1 MLSLPTIAFVD
12 DEKRV
17 LAGLKRRL
25 RGKIPVWDMS
35 FFDNP
40 IDALDAFRKREPSV
54 AIVDIRMPDMSGID
68 LARKIREDGHNTVCI
83 ILSGSTDFDLA
94 VSSINDA
101 NIFRYY
107 VKPCPVEELTRGISE
122 AIEHHRDRLL
132 QTDTTVSEPKSGDGL
147 AAISTTGLEL
157 IPYGVIVCN
166 TDGKAIFVN
175 SRASRILGN
184 ELSLSLDSEHR
195 LRAGY
200 VEETQKLRNA
210 IAGAR
215 DEGAMTALTLGP
227 ESEHPLRVTVQPFDD
242 KKGDMPG
249 HVGLFVFSESEVSVP
264 APKLL
269 MEMFGLTISE
279 SRLTAQLSKG
289 LSIED
294 AAAECGITKSS
305 ARTYLKSIFMKVGVS
320 RQAELVRTVLVSLAT
335 H

>member
-1 MLSLPTIAFVD
+1 MSLPKIAFVD

-25 RGKIPVWDMS
+25 RGKENHWDMTFINS
-35 FFDNP
+35 P
-40 IDALDAFRKREPSV
+40 VDALDAFRENEPTV
-54 AIVDIRMPDMSGID
+54 AIVDIRMPDMSGIE
-68 LARKIREDGHNTVCI
+68 LARKIKESGHNTVCI
-83 ILSGSTDFDLA
+83 ILSGSTDFSLA
-94 VSSINDA
+94 ISSINDA

-107 VKPCPVEELTRGISE
+107 VKPCPVEELTCGITE
-122 AIEHHRDRLL
+122 AIEHHRKKFL
-132 QTDTTVSEPKSGDGL
+132 QVSSETPEPEAGRGL

-157 IPYGVIVCN
+157 IPYGVVVCN
-166 TDGKAIFVN
+166 ADGKATFVN

-184 ELSLSLDSEHR
+184 EESLSLDPEHR

-210 IAGAR
+210 ISEAR
-215 DEGAMTALTLGP
+215 EEGAMTALTLGAD
-227 ESEHPLRVTVQPFDD
+227 SEQPLRVTVQPFDD
-242 KKGDMPG
+242 KNGAMPG
-249 HVGLFVFSESEVSVP
+249 YVGLFVFSESEVSMP

-279 SRLTAQLSKG
+279 SRLTSQLSKG
-289 LSIED
+289 LTIEE

>member
-1 MLSLPTIAFVD
+1 MLSLPKIAFVD

-25 RGKIPVWDMS
+25 RGQMTHWEMS
-35 FFDNP
+35 FFDSP
-40 IDALDAFRKREPSV
+40 VDALDAFRKNEPTV
-54 AIVDIRMPDMSGID
+54 AVVDIRMPDMNGIE
-68 LARKIREDGHNTVCI
+68 LARKIREYGHNTVCI
-83 ILSGSTDFDLA
+83 ILSGSTDFNLA

-107 VKPCPVEELTRGISE
+107 VKPCPVEELTCGITE
-122 AIEHHRDRLL
+122 AIEHQRERFLPL
-132 QTDTTVSEPKSGDGL
+132 NAETPEPKPGGSL

-157 IPYGVIVCN
+157 IPYGVVVCN

-184 ELSLSLDSEHR
+184 EESLSLDTEHR

-210 IAGAR
+210 ISEAR
-215 DEGAMTALTLGP
+215 EESAMTALTLGAD
-227 ESEHPLRVTVQPFDD
+227 SEQPLRVTVQPFDD
-242 KKGDMPG
+242 KNGAMPG
-249 HVGLFVFSESEVSVP
+249 HVGLFVFSESEVSMP

-279 SRLTAQLSKG
+279 SRLTSQLSKG
-289 LSIED
+289 LSIEE